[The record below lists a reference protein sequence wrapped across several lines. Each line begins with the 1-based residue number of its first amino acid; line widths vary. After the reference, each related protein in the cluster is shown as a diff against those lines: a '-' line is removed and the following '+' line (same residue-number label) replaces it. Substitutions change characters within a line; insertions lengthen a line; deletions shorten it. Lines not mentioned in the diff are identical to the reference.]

1 MSAADELAFLTASD
15 LVRLYRRRDVS
26 PVEVT
31 EAVLARIERC
41 NGHYNAFCLVAGE
54 SALGEAKAS
63 ESRWRAGRP
72 RSYLDGVPATI
83 KDIILTKGWP
93 TLRGSLTIDPA
104 QPWEEDAPVV
114 MRLREAGAVI
124 LGKTTTPEFGWKG
137 VCDSPRHGVTRNP
150 WNDRLTPGGSSGG
163 AAVAAALGL
172 GCLHVGTDGGGSIRI
187 PAGFTGIFGI
197 KPTFGLVPAYPLSPF
212 GTIAHL
218 GPMTASVE
226 DAARMLTI
234 ISQPDDRDWYSL
246 PYLPRDFTVGL
257 EAGARGLRAA
267 LSTTLGYAE
276 VDPEIVSLVDAAAD
290 MLRELGAE
298 VELRDP
304 GFSDPLETF
313 AAHWFTGAAAVYASI
328 LPEHWPL
335 LDPGF
340 VGFAEAGARIPH
352 MDYVAAVNRRAE
364 IGYHMAQFHRDFDV
378 LLTPTLPL
386 AAFEAGHVA
395 PPSTGQT
402 NWMHWA
408 PFSFPF
414 NLTQQPAASI
424 PCGFTSSGLPVGLQ
438 IVAAKHRDD
447 LVLRVAR
454 AFESVHP
461 IKRPVVDCG
470 PAARATSPARS
481 VQVQSSPQPNLE
493 QVDSTWP
500 SH

>member
-1 MSAADELAFLTASD
+1 MSARDELASFTAGD

-26 PVEVT
+26 PVEVAG
-31 EAVLARIERC
+31 AVLARIERL
-41 NGHYNAFCLVAGE
+41 NERYNAFCLVDGE
-54 SALGEAKAS
+54 SALREAKAS
-63 ESRWRAGRP
+63 EARWLAGTP
-72 RSYLDGVPATI
+72 RSDVDGIPATI

-93 TLRGSLTIDPA
+93 TLRGSRTVDPA

-114 MRLREAGAVI
+114 ARLREAGAVI

-137 VCDSPRHGVTRNP
+137 VCDSPLYGITRNP
-150 WNDRLTPGGSSGG
+150 WDDRLTPGGSSGG

-212 GTIAHL
+212 GTVAHL

-226 DAARMLTI
+226 DAAHMLTV

-246 PYLPRDFTVGL
+246 PHLPRDFTDGL
-257 EAGARGLRAA
+257 EAGVRGLRMA

-276 VDPEIVSLVDAAAD
+276 VDPEIASLVEAAAGV
-290 MLRELGAE
+290 LGELGAE
-298 VELRDP
+298 IELRDP
-304 GFSDPLETF
+304 GFSDPF
-313 AAHWFTGAAAVYASI
+313 AVFSAHWFTGAAAVHASVP
-328 LPEHWPL
+328 PERRPL

-340 VGFAEAGARIPH
+340 VAIAEAGARIAH
-352 MDYVAAVNRRAE
+352 MDYIAAVNRRAE
-364 IGYHMAQFHRDFDV
+364 IGSHMAQFHRDFDV

-386 AAFEAGHVA
+386 AAFEVGHVA
-395 PPSTGQT
+395 PPARDQA
-402 NWMHWA
+402 NWIPWA

-424 PCGFTSSGLPVGLQ
+424 PCGFTASGLPVGLQ
-438 IVAAKHRDD
+438 IVATKYRDD

-461 IKRPVVDCG
+461 IKRPAVESV
-470 PAARATSPARS
+470 PAGRAASTITPA
-481 VQVQSSPQPNLE
+481 QVQRDNPRK
-493 QVDSTWP
+493 QVDATWP